1 MTIVARI
8 TAALPALKAD
18 FLKVETY
25 VKTVVVAA
33 ATGAAADVAQLLHGG
48 HEILFTPA
56 GILLLKHSF
65 LYGAACSVIGLF
77 TRSPLTSQPPK

>member
-1 MTIVARI
+1 MKIVERI
-8 TAALPALKAD
+8 TAALPTLKAD
-18 FLKVETY
+18 FCKVETY
-25 VKTVVVAA
+25 VKTIVVAA
-33 ATGAAADVAQLLHGG
+33 CTGAVADVAQLLHGG

-77 TRSPLTSQPPK
+77 TKSPLTPQQPK